1 MKKWLGITVG
11 ISAAIVCGAAVM
23 IGVRQT
29 PMERETFEFSPEVY
43 EKGEFREITMDEFEQ
58 MIAVKK
64 SFLVVPHMTVCPAE
78 FPITDVARRLANEN
92 GMTIYGLTEEE
103 FRKTELTE
111 VVKYLPSAALYR
123 DGELI
128 DYLDAEDDGDMEYYK
143 SVEGLKEWIGI
154 R

>member
-1 MKKWLGITVG
+1 MKKWLGTTIG
-11 ISAAIVCGAAVM
+11 ISVAIVCGAAVM

-29 PMERETFEFSPEVY
+29 PMGRETFEFSPEVY
-43 EKGEFREITMDEFEQ
+43 EKGEFHEITADEFER
-58 MIAVKK
+58 MIALKK
-64 SFLVVPHMTVCPAE
+64 SFLVVLHMTVCPAE
-78 FPITDVARRLANEN
+78 FPITDVARRLSNEN

-103 FRKTELTE
+103 FQKTELAK

-123 DGELI
+123 DGELV
-128 DYLDAEDDGDMEYYK
+128 DYLDAEDDEDMEYYK